1 MNLKMNVLKNNEKL
15 RIDNR
20 LISFNEIHQNLKEEY
35 REVVLELQ
43 DMTQRGDLASLK
55 NLISETFDLIQMCVL
70 ILDKCNKYADL
81 IDENRI
87 IENMNKEHNDKLKE
101 RGWETGAEINIE
113 IKERL

>member
-1 MNLKMNVLKNNEKL
+1 MKLKMNVLKNNEKL
-15 RIDNR
+15 GIDNR
-20 LISFNEIHQNLKEEY
+20 LISFTKINRKLKEEH
-35 REVVLELQ
+35 REVELELVSMAQ
-43 DMTQRGDLASLK
+43 KGDLVGLK

-81 IDENRI
+81 IDENLL

-101 RGWETGAEINIE
+101 RGWELGAEINIE

>member
-1 MNLKMNVLKNNEKL
+1 MKLKMNVLKNNENL
-15 RIDNR
+15 EIDNR
-20 LISFNEIHQNLKEEY
+20 LISFNEIYQNLKEEY

-43 DMTQRGDLASLK
+43 SMTQKGDLVGLK
-55 NLISETFDLIQMCVL
+55 DLISETFDLIQMCVL

-101 RGWETGAEINIE
+101 RGWESELEINIE
-113 IKERL
+113 ITERW